1 MWELSKTFLQEIKEQ
16 NVKGFTDRTS
26 KRDFFGTNPTFYFG
40 FSPTQLNFL
49 SLNVLFVNEK
59 TALISTND
67 FIVFY
72 KV

>member
-1 MWELSKTFLQEIKEQ
+1 M
-16 NVKGFTDRTS
+16 TS
-26 KRDFFGTNPTFYFG
+26 LGKVQPFILFFF
-40 FSPTQLNFL
+40 PTQLNFL

-72 KV
+72 KEKITYQS